1 MKVLIAG
8 GSGLIGRALTQELL
22 AHQHVV
28 YILSRSPE
36 SLEPFDGEV
45 RLVGWDAKT
54 TRGWG
59 QVIEE
64 IDGVVNLAGTPLDG
78 EGLFDIWLTEKRK
91 KSLISSRE
99 NTTKALIQA
108 IKEAENKP
116 SVYIQGS
123 AIGYYGFSDDEIIDE
138 TSEPGD
144 DFFSFVQQR
153 NEEITQM
160 VESMGIRRVLIRTGL
175 VLDKREGS
183 FQYFLLQFRLFAGG
197 RLGSGEQYY
206 SWIHKKDEA
215 AAIRKL
221 LEDERAEGPF
231 NLTAP
236 HPEKNKNFAKILG
249 RVIRRPSF
257 FVVPAFLLKLVL
269 GEVAAIVLEG
279 QRAVPKKLQELGF
292 EFQYPEL
299 ESALRDVLS

>member
-22 AHQHVV
+22 AHQHDV

-269 GEVAAIVLEG
+269 REVAAIVLEG

>member
-22 AHQHVV
+22 AHQHDV